1 MIYAK
6 IKPGVWVKYEDA
18 AESGTILF
26 KRKLVERRKEI
37 NIRLGDLPVSPSN
50 ATLLAWARENY
61 PMMNYGPER
70 EALAKEL
77 DAIENDLNNMVDS

>member
-6 IKPGVWVKYEDA
+6 IKAGVWVKYEDA
-18 AESGTILF
+18 VESGTILF
-26 KRKLVERRKEI
+26 KRKLIERRKEI
-37 NIRLGDLPVSPSN
+37 NTRLDDLPASPSN

-70 EALAKEL
+70 ESLVREL
-77 DAIENDLNNMVDS
+77 DAINADLNNMADS